1 MKILWIVNVKLP
13 IICKKQGVSNEI
25 NVGGWL
31 DRISQ
36 GILEKQ
42 NTELYVCYPYLK
54 KEEGQFENLYYQS
67 LTYDPKAMRLG
78 KLKDNIGIEE
88 AEKILTSINPDIIHI
103 HGTEFQYS
111 YFFAEAAKRI
121 GMDNRLTISIQGMV
135 GIYAK
140 HVGLGLPERVRKG
153 STLRELFLNSN
164 VQSVIDNF
172 IRRGIYEAKTIKIAK
187 HIIGRTSWDRA
198 CTYRIN
204 PAAKYHHGNETLREI
219 FYTGEWNPHNCIK
232 HRIFISQATYP
243 VKGFHIFLDALSDIK
258 KFFPDVSVHVAGGN
272 PTQGDWLGGSTYGH
286 YLKCKMKSLGL
297 RSCIKFC
304 GNLNAEQMKYEMLE
318 ANVFVSPSTI
328 ENSPNSVGEAMLL
341 GVPIVSSNVGG
352 VSDLLN
358 DKIEGYLYQSD
369 APYMLAYYVMQCFKN
384 DNLCQKIGKAAKERA
399 TVTHNYER
407 NISELL
413 DLYIKINEIKR
424 NEL

>member
-13 IICKKQGVSNEI
+13 IIYKRQGAFNEI

-42 NTELYVCYPYLK
+42 NVELFVCYPYSI
-54 KEEGQFENLYYQS
+54 KEEGQFENLHYQS
-67 LTYDPKAMRLG
+67 LTFNPKDLRLG
-78 KLKDNIGIEE
+78 KLKIDVGIEE
-88 AEKILTSINPDIIHI
+88 TEKILKSINPDIIHI

-111 YFFAEAAKRI
+111 YFFAEAAKRN
-121 GMDNRLTISIQGMV
+121 GMDNKLIVSIQGMV
-135 GIYAK
+135 GIYAR
-140 HVGLGLPERVRKG
+140 HVSIGLPEEVRKG
-153 STLRELFLNSN
+153 STLREILLNNN
-164 VQSVIDNF
+164 VQSVINSF
-172 IRRGIYEAKTIKIAK
+172 IRRGIYEEKTIKITK

-204 PAAKYHHGNETLREI
+204 PDAKYHHGDETLREI
-219 FYTGEWNPHNCIK
+219 FYTGEWSFKNCVK

-272 PTQGDWLGGSTYGH
+272 PIQGDWLRGSTYGR
-286 YLKCKMKSLGL
+286 YLKQKIKSSGFED
-297 RSCIKFC
+297 CVKFC
-304 GNLNAEQMKYEMLE
+304 GNLNAEQMKHEMLE

-352 VSDLLN
+352 VSDLLK

-369 APYMLAYYVMQCFKN
+369 APYMLAYYVILIFR
-384 DNLCQKIGKAAKERA
+384 DSERA
-399 TVTHNYER
+399 TQMGIAAKARALHIHDYMKNLR
-407 NISELL
+407 
-413 DLYIKINEIKR
+413 DLFFVYKEIKKGK
-424 NEL
+424 

>member
-1 MKILWIVNVKLP
+1 MRILWIVNVKLP
-13 IICKKQGVSNEI
+13 IIYKKQEVSNEI

-42 NTELYVCYPYLK
+42 NTKLFVCYPYPI

-78 KLKDNIGIEE
+78 KLKDNVGIEE

-135 GIYAK
+135 GIIAR
-140 HVGLGLPERVRKG
+140 HVCLGLPEYVKKG
-153 STLRELFLNSN
+153 CTPKELLLNSN
-164 VQSVIDNF
+164 VQSLINNF
-172 IRRGIYEAKTIKIAK
+172 IRRGNYEEKAIRITK

-204 PAAKYHHGNETLREI
+204 PDAKYHHGNETLREI
-219 FYTGEWNPHNCIK
+219 FYTGGWNPQNCVK

-243 VKGFHIFLDALSDIK
+243 VKGFHFFLDALSDIK

-272 PTQGDWLGGSTYGH
+272 PTQGEWLRGSTYGH
-286 YLKCKMKSLGL
+286 YLKRKIKNLSLEG
-297 RSCIKFC
+297 CIKFC
-304 GNLNAEQMKYEMLE
+304 GSLNAEQMKHEMLE
-318 ANVFVSPSTI
+318 ANVFVSPSII

-341 GVPIVSSNVGG
+341 GVPTVSSNVGG
-352 VSDLLN
+352 VSDLLK

-369 APYMLAYYVMQCFKN
+369 APYMLAYYVILIFN
-384 DNLCQKIGKAAKERA
+384 DSEKATEMGIAAKARA
-399 TVTHNYER
+399 MYTHDYMKN
-407 NISELL
+407 LQ
-413 DLYIKINEIKR
+413 DLFLIYKEIEKGT
-424 NEL
+424 